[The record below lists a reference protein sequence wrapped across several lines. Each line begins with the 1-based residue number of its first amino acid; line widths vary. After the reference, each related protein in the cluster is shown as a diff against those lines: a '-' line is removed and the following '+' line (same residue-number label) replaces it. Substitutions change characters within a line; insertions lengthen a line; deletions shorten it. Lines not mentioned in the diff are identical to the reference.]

1 MEKSVIRAVTVLL
14 LFVNTIFASAG
25 ATELTHD
32 AEGKII
38 GPGESAEIPSQRGFS
53 VTPQILSQTRNQVY
67 AANNAGE
74 RAPDCVEATKTITGN
89 IQVENK
95 CEFDLRMKVIMA
107 FDGDIACTLINH
119 GETVRVGFRPNPLGR
134 IDRLELC

>member
-1 MEKSVIRAVTVLL
+1 MEKTVIRAVTVLL
-14 LFVNTIFASAG
+14 LFVNTVFASAG

-38 GPGESAEIPSQRGFS
+38 GPGESVEIPSQRGVS

-74 RAPDCVEATKTITGN
+74 
-89 IQVENK
+89 
-95 CEFDLRMKVIMA
+95 
-107 FDGDIACTLINH
+107 
-119 GETVRVGFRPNPLGR
+119 
-134 IDRLELC
+134 